1 MVWYH
6 RILTT
11 LYANLALSSLERSTD
26 PENPC
31 WSHSWQFSR
40 KPSPNK
46 NNSYVVLYG
55 SFWRSGWTKWP
66 MSSAGDPSGSSRGSD
81 LTNLT
86 LSRAK
91 FLMSC
96 WTSKSDGRCGKNMEK
111 SEMMLNIVVKHIF
124 HPVSCLHS
132 IRYCLQCGC
141 TLLGVS
147 ISFQLTVSSRSFL
160 KTTLRCLSDGPN
172 FLEARHKKIPIP
184 SQRW

>member
-11 LYANLALSSLERSTD
+11 LYANLALSSPERSTD

-66 MSSAGDPSGSSRGSD
+66 TTSAGDPSGSSRGSD

-111 SEMMLNIVVKHIF
+111 SEMMLKYCGETHLSPCLVFAQYTVVSSVGAHCSECQYHF
-124 HPVSCLHS
+124 N
-132 IRYCLQCGC
+132 LQCPPG
-141 TLLGVS
+141 
-147 ISFQLTVSSRSFL
+147 
-160 KTTLRCLSDGPN
+160 LS
-172 FLEARHKKIPIP
+172 
-184 SQRW
+184 